1 MPKSIHRN
9 SALASL
15 VLITGL
21 FATSCVKSI
30 DPKVLQ
36 LRNELTAK
44 VEPKDSISLTDAKT
58 VLAEEADVVLLGRV
72 GSGDLD
78 PFEKGKAMF
87 VLSEAPEDHGDGK
100 GHDASECPF
109 CKRKADEAPLAQI
122 EFKDPSGTPI
132 AYGANE
138 LFGLRKG
145 QIVVVQ
151 GRGRYEKDTDT
162 LVIQGTGIFVRP

>member
-9 SALASL
+9 SAFASL

-21 FATSCVKSI
+21 FATSCVKSV

-87 VLSEAPEDHGDGK
+87 VLSEAPEDHGEGMTPANVRSANAK
-100 GHDASECPF
+100 QT
-109 CKRKADEAPLAQI
+109 KRHLLRLNSRIHPAR
-122 EFKDPSGTPI
+122 PSHMEQM
-132 AYGANE
+132 NFSVCE
-138 LFGLRKG
+138 RDKLSLFRD
-145 QIVVVQ
+145 VV
-151 GRGRYEKDTDT
+151 DTKKIPT
-162 LVIQGTGIFVRP
+162 HF

>member
-1 MPKSIHRN
+1 MPNWIQRN
-9 SALASL
+9 SAVASF

-21 FATSCVKSI
+21 FTHGCGKTI

-36 LRNELTAK
+36 LRNALTAK

-100 GHDASECPF
+100 GHDGSECPF

-122 EFKDPSGTPI
+122 EFKDSSGAPI
-132 AYGANE
+132 TFAANE

-162 LVIQGTGIFVRP
+162 LLIQGTGIFVRP

>member
-1 MPKSIHRN
+1 MPKWIQRDFTV
-9 SALASL
+9 ASL

-21 FATSCVKSI
+21 FTNGCGKTI

-36 LRNELTAK
+36 LRNALTAK

-58 VLAEEADVVLLGRV
+58 ILAEEADVVLLGRV

-100 GHDASECPF
+100 GHDGSECPF

-132 AYGANE
+132 AYAANE

-162 LVIQGTGIFVRP
+162 LVIQGKGIFVRP